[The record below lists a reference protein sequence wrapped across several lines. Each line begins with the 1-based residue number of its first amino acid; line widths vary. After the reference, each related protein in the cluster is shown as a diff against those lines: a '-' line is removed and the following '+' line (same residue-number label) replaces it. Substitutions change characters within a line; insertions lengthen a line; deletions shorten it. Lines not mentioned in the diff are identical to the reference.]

1 MSSIEFRMRWREE
14 LEAIAYGRK
23 LVFEMTIAGFQVY
36 FPSEQ
41 RWREVAPEWARPR
54 WREYHDACMAWCRT
68 QRIPLTLVDDAH
80 VGDEAA

>member
-41 RWREVAPEWARPR
+41 RWREVAPSGAAALAGIPR
-54 WREYHDACMAWCRT
+54 CLHGLVSHAAHPADAGR
-68 QRIPLTLVDDAH
+68 
-80 VGDEAA
+80 